1 MKIET
6 ILILSAALN
15 VIVLVVFFVMAN
27 NIAKIRKHLENP
39 PLLDLIHEADME
51 KYVGNKEKARELYL
65 KAKYHIEVLNEKHY
79 NTDGTIISALSLGD
93 KLNQKIEEVSK

>member
-65 KAKYHIEVLNEKHY
+65 KIKYRIDVLKEKNY
-79 NTDGTIISALSLGD
+79 NADGKVIPGLSTTD
-93 KLNQKIEEVSK
+93 LNNKIEEVSK